1 MRALTV
7 TLLILSSF
15 ACASPRARIARS
27 GGERCEGAAAHVDA
41 LLREGLETYVTQM
54 KRYAAA
60 RDPEAT
66 TAGSEARVRTHADAW
81 SKAHQPELASACR
94 TWDDPQYR
102 CVMDARLPADL
113 NACGLAEVV
122 NDFTDEVVADFAAQ
136 PLDAPSARR

>member
-1 MRALTV
+1 MRALAV
-7 TLLILSSF
+7 TLLIVSSL

-66 TAGSEARVRTHADAW
+66 TAGSEARVWNHADAW
-81 SKAHQPELASACR
+81 SKAHRPELANACR
-94 TWDDPQYR
+94 RWDDAQYR
-102 CVMDARLPADL
+102 CVMDARAPAAL
-113 NACGLAEVV
+113 NGCGLASVV
-122 NDFTDEVVADFAAQ
+122 DDFTDEVVADFSAR
-136 PLDAPSARR
+136 PLDSPSASR